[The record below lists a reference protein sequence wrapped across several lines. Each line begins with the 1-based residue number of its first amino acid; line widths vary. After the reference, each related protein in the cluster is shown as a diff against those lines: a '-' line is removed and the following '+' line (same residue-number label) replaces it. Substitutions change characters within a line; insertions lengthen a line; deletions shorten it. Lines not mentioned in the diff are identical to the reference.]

1 MRVAAVTLGS
11 FAAVRLFP
19 APKKARATTRGR
31 EGGGFRRRRMPMAA
45 LSSSSGKDAR
55 EVPLLFLDIDG
66 VLNRTATAPQINLE
80 QDKVDRLRDVLDKSG
95 ADVVLSTY
103 WRAFE
108 EYIAYTFG
116 RMGAQGERVV
126 GRTPGNPHLQDSVA
140 HDDAVKTT
148 RIVEI
153 ATYMEERFGAD
164 QAAWPD
170 FAIVDDKQVVPDG
183 NAWSSRFVR
192 TTHDVGLTD
201 ELAAELLGAL
211 TGVPSAVDAR

>member
-1 MRVAAVTLGS
+1 MCVAAVTLGS

-31 EGGGFRRRRMPMAA
+31 EGGGFRRSRLPMAA

-164 QAAWPD
+164 QAAWPN

-211 TGVPSAVDAR
+211 TGVSSAVEAK

>member
-1 MRVAAVTLGS
+1 
-11 FAAVRLFP
+11 
-19 APKKARATTRGR
+19 
-31 EGGGFRRRRMPMAA
+31 MAA

>member
-1 MRVAAVTLGS
+1 MCVAAVTLGS

-19 APKKARATTRGR
+19 APKKARATTRER
-31 EGGGFRRRRMPMAA
+31 EGGGFRRSLLPMAA

>member
-1 MRVAAVTLGS
+1 
-11 FAAVRLFP
+11 
-19 APKKARATTRGR
+19 
-31 EGGGFRRRRMPMAA
+31 MAS
-45 LSSSSGKDAR
+45 LSSSSGKNAR

-80 QDKVDRLRDVLDKSG
+80 QDKVDRLRDVLDESG

-116 RMGAQGERVV
+116 RMGAQGDRVV

-148 RIVEI
+148 RILEI
-153 ATYMEERFGAD
+153 ATYMEQRFGAD
-164 QAAWPD
+164 RTMWPH
-170 FAIVDDKQVVPDG
+170 FAIVDDKQVVPEG
-183 NAWSSRFVR
+183 NAWSTRFVR

-201 ELAAELLGAL
+201 ERAEELVRAL
-211 TGVPSAVDAR
+211 SVKRHTAVDIK

>member
-1 MRVAAVTLGS
+1 MCVAAVTLGS
-11 FAAVRLFP
+11 FAAVPSCP
-19 APKKARATTRGR
+19 APTKARARTPGRG
-31 EGGGFRRRRMPMAA
+31 GVAFRRRRVPMAA

-80 QDKVDRLRDVLDKSG
+80 QDKVDRLRDVLEKSG

>member
-1 MRVAAVTLGS
+1 
-11 FAAVRLFP
+11 
-19 APKKARATTRGR
+19 
-31 EGGGFRRRRMPMAA
+31 MAA
-45 LSSSSGKDAR
+45 SSSSDPK
-55 EVPLLFLDIDG
+55 PILFLDIDG

-80 QDKVDRLRDVLDKSG
+80 QDKVDRLREVLAVSG
-95 ADVVLSTY
+95 AEVVLSTY

-153 ATYMEERFGAD
+153 TSYMESRFGSDRAV
-164 QAAWPD
+164 WPK

-183 NAWSSRFVR
+183 HEWSGRFVR
-192 TTHDVGLTD
+192 TAHDVGLTD
-201 ELAAELLGAL
+201 DAVTAL
-211 TGVPSAVDAR
+211 VSRPRARIRDGGGGIRLIVVPHCASRRDARAVATRTRWEFPRVVARERID

>member
-1 MRVAAVTLGS
+1 
-11 FAAVRLFP
+11 
-19 APKKARATTRGR
+19 
-31 EGGGFRRRRMPMAA
+31 MAA

-116 RMGAQGERVV
+116 RMGAQSERVV

-153 ATYMEERFGAD
+153 ATYMEQRFGAD
-164 QAAWPD
+164 QAAWPE

>member
-1 MRVAAVTLGS
+1 MCVAAVTLGS
-11 FAAVRLFP
+11 FAAVPSCP
-19 APKKARATTRGR
+19 APTKARARTPGRG
-31 EGGGFRRRRMPMAA
+31 GVAFRRRRVPMAA

-80 QDKVDRLRDVLDKSG
+80 QDKVDRLRDVLEKSG

-211 TGVPSAVDAR
+211 TGVPSAVEAK

>member
-1 MRVAAVTLGS
+1 MASVVATSLLRTASPRSASARRITRVAPRSV
-11 FAAVRLFP
+11 VR
-19 APKKARATTRGR
+19 ASRAMT
-31 EGGGFRRRRMPMAA
+31 A
-45 LSSSSGKDAR
+45 SSSSEPK
-55 EVPLLFLDIDG
+55 PILFLDIDG

-80 QDKVDRLRDVLDKSG
+80 QDKVDRLREVLAVSG
-95 ADVVLSTY
+95 AEVVLSTY

-153 ATYMEERFGAD
+153 TSYMESRFGSDRAV
-164 QAAWPD
+164 WPR

-183 NAWSSRFVR
+183 HEWSGRFVR
-192 TTHDVGLTD
+192 TAHDVGLTND
-201 ELAAELLGAL
+201 AVTALVSALELEFE
-211 TGVPSAVDAR
+211 TVEVVSA

>member
-1 MRVAAVTLGS
+1 MCVAAVTLGS

-31 EGGGFRRRRMPMAA
+31 EGGGFRRSLLPMAA

>member
-1 MRVAAVTLGS
+1 MCVAAVTLGS

-19 APKKARATTRGR
+19 APKKARATTRER
-31 EGGGFRRRRMPMAA
+31 EGGGFRRSRLPMAA

>member
-1 MRVAAVTLGS
+1 MCVAAVTLGS
-11 FAAVRLFP
+11 FAAVPSFP
-19 APKKARATTRGR
+19 APTKARARTPGRG
-31 EGGGFRRRRMPMAA
+31 GVAFRRRRVPMAA

-80 QDKVDRLRDVLDKSG
+80 QDKVDRLRDVLEKSG

-211 TGVPSAVDAR
+211 TGVPSAVEAK

>member
-1 MRVAAVTLGS
+1 MCVAAVSFGS
-11 FAAVRLFP
+11 FPAVRSFP
-19 APKKARATTRGR
+19 ALKKVRARTLGR
-31 EGGGFRRRRMPMAA
+31 EGGAFRRRRVPMAA

-80 QDKVDRLRDVLDKSG
+80 QDKVDRLRDILDKSG
-95 ADVVLSTY
+95 ADVVLSSY

-153 ATYMEERFGAD
+153 ASYMEERFGAD

-201 ELAAELLGAL
+201 ELAAELLGVL
-211 TGVPSAVDAR
+211 TGVPRAVEAK